1 MNQPMGTNSM
11 EGTPALEDLTLKPK
25 GDRSAG
31 SAMPTIGMN
40 EWFRTND
47 HDLVEKV
54 LADMRTLAI
63 QDLRTGISWADYHN
77 SECREWYDWLFRRLA
92 REVRVLPCFLC
103 TPESLGISPKT
114 SAPPKQ
120 PKAYGEFIEVILH
133 RFGRYFDWIELWN
146 EPNNLYDWDWRL
158 DPEWRV
164 FCEMVLG
171 GARIAHELGKKT
183 VLAGMCPTDIN
194 WLQMMFERRVMDVID
209 AVGVHGFPGTWEFD
223 WDSWCNRI
231 SKVRRLLEREQRE
244 RKHAEYP
251 TGRGIAAVV

>member
-31 SAMPTIGMN
+31 SAMPTIGMI
-40 EWFRTND
+40 EWCRTND

-103 TPESLGISPKT
+103 TPESLGVSPKA
-114 SAPPKQ
+114 SAPPNQ
-120 PKAYGEFIEVILH
+120 PKAYGEFIEVILR

-171 GARIAHELGKKT
+171 GARRK
-183 VLAGMCPTDIN
+183 VAGGGGGTCGTCPLNDTCTQNSDCQSGYCPAGTCAACSTSRVSRIN
-194 WLQMMFERRVMDVID
+194 FWRR
-209 AVGVHGFPGTWEFD
+209 A
-223 WDSWCNRI
+223 S
-231 SKVRRLLEREQRE
+231 
-244 RKHAEYP
+244 
-251 TGRGIAAVV
+251 RG